1 VSALLVAAALTA
13 LEARAERNFPAKA
26 QRGEISA
33 HRYPYYTI
41 DKKVRRLAVGGK
53 IYNEH
58 NMIVMPASVQTQ
70 KLQVM
75 YLLDVN
81 GDLAAIWLLTPAE
94 AAKYRKSKP
103 GTGATT

>member
-1 VSALLVAAALTA
+1 MLAAAVLTA
-13 LEARAERNFPAKA
+13 LEAGADRNFPAKA

-41 DKKVRRLAVGGK
+41 DKQVRRLAVGGK

-58 NMIVMPASVQTQ
+58 NMIVMPAAVQTQ

-75 YLLDVN
+75 YLLDAN
-81 GDLAAIWLLTPAE
+81 GELAAIWLLTPAE
-94 AAKYRKSKP
+94 AAKYRRSKP
-103 GTGATT
+103 GAGANT